1 MNTSY
6 VFRKKP
12 ATIYYSIVE
21 LVTML
26 GTEKLEVGPAD
37 QAQIQEIQHSLFDKV
52 LVNQFCLA
60 PLVASSGKEKL
71 AEGKPS
77 QLKIIDGTQRIE
89 ALSQMIN
96 RVSNKITSKS
106 KEERR
111 QGCNLLKRLTT
122 TELAVHVFEE
132 LSPQDADQLH
142 IALNAKLRS

>member
-12 ATIYYSIVE
+12 TTINYSIVE

-26 GTEKLEVGPAD
+26 GTEKLEVGTAN

-52 LVNQFCLA
+52 LANQFCLA
-60 PLVASSGKEKL
+60 PLVASSEKEKL
-71 AEGKPS
+71 AEGKPT

-89 ALSQMIN
+89 ALSQVIN
-96 RVSNKITSKS
+96 RVTDKITSKS

-111 QGCNLLKRLTT
+111 QGSYLLKRLMT

-132 LSPQDADQLH
+132 LSPQDANQLH